1 MSRLSR
7 HRART
12 AGPSGRAAP
21 APDARLELGCERSF
35 VPVALVDLD
44 GRFLRVNAALC
55 AFLGREEAEV
65 VGRGILAF
73 THPDDVVVAGEATR
87 RLSIGDRQHT
97 QVEKRYVR
105 PDGSVVWG
113 LAASTLIEV
122 DGGGYRYVQI
132 QDITDR
138 KAAEQR
144 LEELFEEHGALA
156 RVARAVAT
164 GATPDA
170 VYALVAREVARLLR
184 GDVGAV
190 IRFEGDGH
198 ACALAC
204 HEEPGH
210 TTVPA
215 GTRYVLD
222 GRSAAAVVATTGRA
236 VRIDGY
242 DSDDSGVSG
251 VLARN
256 GHRSGVA
263 APIHVDG
270 RLWGALAMATSHPE
284 LLRPDAP
291 ERLGR
296 FGELVGVAVG
306 NASERE
312 ALVTRASTDP
322 LTGLLNHGAFHE
334 RVAQVLAERGPDRLV
349 SLVLL
354 DVDHFKE
361 INDHDGHQVGDAV
374 LARVAALVAG
384 SGREGDVL
392 ARVGGDELAWLLP
405 DTSPDEAWE
414 VAERAR
420 QAVRAAE
427 LRTPSGGVLTISA
440 GVCST
445 EQASAAAELF
455 RLADG
460 ALYWAKCHGR
470 NTTVCYRSEVVE
482 ALSAAERAHR
492 LERSQALATIRALA
506 RAVDARDP
514 NTQRHSERVGDLAAQ
529 LAVALGWSLEEAAK
543 LRDAGLVHDVGKIG
557 IADAILLKP
566 GRLTREEYEQVKAHA
581 ALGAQIVNDILL
593 PEQVAWVRHHHER
606 WDGAGYPDGIGGE
619 DIPVGARILA
629 VADSWDVMTSER
641 AYHVPRTVPEALEE
655 VRRSTGGQF
664 APEIVS
670 ALERL
675 LDAGLGYGQPP
686 VDRAA

>member
-7 HRART
+7 HRVRT
-12 AGPSGRAAP
+12 AGPTGRAAP
-21 APDARLELGCERSF
+21 APDARLEQGFERSF

-55 AFLGREEAEV
+55 AFLGRDASEV
-65 VGRGILAF
+65 VGQRVLAF
-73 THPDDVVVAGEATR
+73 THPDDVLVTHDATR
-87 RLSIGDRQHT
+87 QLSIGDRQHV

-113 LAASTLIEV
+113 LAASTLIELEA
-122 DGGGYRYVQI
+122 GSYRYVQI

-138 KAAEQR
+138 KGAEQR
-144 LEELFEEHGALA
+144 LEELLEEHGALA

-164 GATPDA
+164 GAAPDA
-170 VYALVAREVARLLR
+170 VYALVARESARLLR

-190 IRFEGDGH
+190 IRFEGDGQ
-198 ACALAC
+198 ACALAT

-215 GTRYVLD
+215 GTRYELD

-236 VRIDGY
+236 VRLDGY
-242 DSDDSGVSG
+242 DAGDRGLSG

-256 GHRSGVA
+256 GHSSGVA

-270 RLWGALAMATSHPE
+270 RLWGALAMATSRPS

-291 ERLGR
+291 ERLSR

-312 ALVTRASTDP
+312 ALVARASTDP

-334 RVAQVLAERGPDRLV
+334 RVAEKLAQRAPDRPA

-374 LARVAALVAG
+374 LARVAKLVAE

-405 DTSPDEAWE
+405 DTTPEEAWE
-414 VAERAR
+414 AAERAR
-420 QAVRAAE
+420 QAVRAEE

-445 EQASAAAELF
+445 EQATAPAELF

-557 IADAILLKP
+557 IPDAILLKP
-566 GRLTREEYEQVKAHA
+566 DRLTRDEYEQVKAHA

-606 WDGAGYPDGIGGE
+606 WDGAGYPDAIAGE

-641 AYHVPRTVPEALEE
+641 AYHVPRTLPEALEE

-664 APEIVS
+664 APEVV
-670 ALERL
+670 AGLERL
-675 LDAGLGYGQPP
+675 LDAGLGFGDVP

>member
-1 MSRLSR
+1 MKTGTGRSIPVVPAMSRLSR

-12 AGPSGRAAP
+12 TGPTGRTAP
-21 APDARLELGCERSF
+21 APDARLEQGFERSF

-55 AFLGREEAEV
+55 AFLGRDASEV
-65 VGRGILAF
+65 VGHSVVAF
-73 THPDDVVVAGEATR
+73 THPDDVLVTHDATR
-87 RLSIGDRQHT
+87 QLSIGDRQHV

-113 LAASTLIEV
+113 LAASTLIEL
-122 DGGGYRYVQI
+122 DAGAYRYVQI

-138 KAAEQR
+138 KDAELR
-144 LEELFEEHGALA
+144 LEELLEEHGALA

-164 GATPDA
+164 GAAPDA

-198 ACALAC
+198 ACALAT

-210 TTVPA
+210 TTVPP
-215 GTRYVLD
+215 GTRYELD

-236 VRIDGY
+236 VRLGY
-242 DSDDSGVSG
+242 DAEDGGLSG

-256 GHRSGVA
+256 GHSTGVA

-270 RLWGALAMATSHPE
+270 RLWGALAMATSRPT

-291 ERLGR
+291 ERLSR

-334 RVAQVLAERGPDRLV
+334 RIAEKLAERAPDRPA

-374 LARVAALVAG
+374 LARVARLVAE

-405 DTSPDEAWE
+405 DTTPEEAWE

-420 QAVRAAE
+420 QAVRAEE

-445 EQASAAAELF
+445 EEATAPAELF

-557 IADAILLKP
+557 IPDAILLKP
-566 GRLTREEYEQVKAHA
+566 GRLTRDEYEQVKAHA

-593 PEQVAWVRHHHER
+593 PEQVA
-606 WDGAGYPDGIGGE
+606 GSATTTSAGTAPATRT
-619 DIPVGARILA
+619 PSPATRSRSARA
-629 VADSWDVMTSER
+629 SSPSPTRGTS
-641 AYHVPRTVPEALEE
+641 
-655 VRRSTGGQF
+655 
-664 APEIVS
+664 
-670 ALERL
+670 
-675 LDAGLGYGQPP
+675 
-686 VDRAA
+686 